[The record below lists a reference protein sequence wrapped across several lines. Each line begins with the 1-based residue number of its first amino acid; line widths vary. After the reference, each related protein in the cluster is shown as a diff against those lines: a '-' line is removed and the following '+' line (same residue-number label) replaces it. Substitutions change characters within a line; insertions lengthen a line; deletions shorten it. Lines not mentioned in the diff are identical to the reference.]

1 MRWWLLSSTR
11 CMAPDDGGAG
21 ANPLPADPAVAPATA
36 DPAAPAEPDPAPAD
50 PAAPAAEPEPE
61 PKKPN
66 GAERRFANL
75 TRKLGDEARA
85 REAAERR
92 AQAAEAL
99 LREGRP
105 EGAQPAPRPADD
117 IETRAAALVAERQ
130 FNARLSEIDTA
141 GKTEFGASWEDHKN
155 TMTALGASN
164 NKAFLE
170 ALAEADNP
178 AKLFAHFAEDTD
190 ALVDVLGKS
199 PTAIAARIG
208 KMDAKMSQPA
218 APKPLSAAPAPAP
231 KVRGAA
237 TPAEPS
243 PTDYPSNMSMKDWN
257 KMMDAHL
264 PPHLGGKRK
273 AS

>member
-1 MRWWLLSSTR
+1 MSETTTEQ
-11 CMAPDDGGAG
+11 PI
-21 ANPLPADPAVAPATA
+21 VAPTEA
-36 DPAAPAEPDPAPAD
+36 PALEPQGIEAPAPQEMASEASAEAEPDQT
-50 PAAPAAEPEPE
+50 
-61 PKKPN
+61 KKPN
-66 GAERRFANL
+66 GTERRWANL
-75 TRKLGDEARA
+75 TRKLGDESRA
-85 REAAERR
+85 REAAERELAAAR
-92 AQAAEAL
+92 ELLAAGKPESAHAAQNVS
-99 LREGRP
+99 GN
-105 EGAQPAPRPADD
+105 D
-117 IETRAAALVAERQ
+117 IEARAAQLVAERQ
-130 FNARLSEIDTA
+130 FNSRLGEINDA
-141 GKTEFGASWEDHKN
+141 GKTEFGAAWEDHKN
-155 TMTALGASN
+155 TMTALGATG

-190 ALVDVLGKS
+190 ALLDVLSKS

-243 PTDYPSNMSMKDWN
+243 PHEYPTNMSMRDWN

-264 PPHLGGKRK
+264 PPSLGGKRK
-273 AS
+273 PS